1 MAVARAVSDLALAL
15 ATLALVG
22 DPETAPDPAATERR
36 YLVAA
41 AVRVALMLRLEQ
53 EPDLEPVLARFM
65 DLVTRPNGAPGFDG
79 RTFRIH
85 ATAYSEVHSVAGVD
99 GVVGVFGTYARLPAG
114 PAGEPAR
121 AAARAAWLTARKGA
135 DALLDAQG

>member
-15 ATLALVG
+15 ATLALG
-22 DPETAPDPAATERR
+22 DPETARDPAATERR

-41 AVRVALMLRLEQ
+41 AVRVALMLRLE
-53 EPDLEPVLARFM
+53 ETPELEPVLTRFM
-65 DLVTRPNGAPGFDG
+65 DLVTRPSGAPGFDG

-99 GVVGVFGTYARLPAG
+99 GVVGVFSTYAKVLAG
-114 PAGEPAR
+114 PDGAKAR
-121 AAARAAWLTARKGA
+121 EAARAGWEAARRAA
-135 DALLDAQG
+135 DELLEARG